1 MLYFKLNTGNLSA
14 WWMQNPYFLGTDIY
28 FMGVLFN
35 FGFSVVGV
43 FLLLLGG
50 FVLLLLLLFFR
61 VFCESLIGFY
71 MLMIPEKIFW
81 ICFLLHSFSICLLCI
96 CCLLIFSFAVALGSG
111 KEILEGHLF
120 FVFDR
125 RYTSIE
131 EIRRRKQEREIV
143 KSSDWK
149 RKGK

>member
-1 MLYFKLNTGNLSA
+1 MHSECRILISLAQTYIS
-14 WWMQNPYFLGTDIY
+14 W
-28 FMGVLFN
+28 
-35 FGFSVVGV
+35 GFCLILV
-43 FLLLLGG
+43 FLLLG
-50 FVLLLLLLFFR
+50 FFCCCWGFLFCCCCCCFFR
-61 VFCESLIGFY
+61 FFCESLIGFY

-81 ICFLLHSFSICLLCI
+81 ICFLLHSFSICLLLCI

-111 KEILEGHLF
+111 KEILEGHFF